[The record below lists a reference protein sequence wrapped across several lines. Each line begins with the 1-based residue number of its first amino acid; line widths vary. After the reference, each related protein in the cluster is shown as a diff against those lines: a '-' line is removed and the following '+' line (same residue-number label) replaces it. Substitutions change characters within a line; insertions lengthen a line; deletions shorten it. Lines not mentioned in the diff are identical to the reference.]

1 MANLFVTYR
10 SIIPL
15 REIIGNYNIMYN
27 IYRPFTIIPLREI
40 IGNYN
45 VVVGFKAQTTAI
57 LPREPGLAK

>member
-1 MANLFVTYR
+1 M
-10 SIIPL
+10 
-15 REIIGNYNIMYN
+15 REIIGNYNDSRQGVFN
-27 IYRPFTIIPLREI
+27 APIIPLREI

>member
-1 MANLFVTYR
+1 M
-10 SIIPL
+10 
-15 REIIGNYNIMYN
+15 REIIGNYNCVCHNPIKVN
-27 IYRPFTIIPLREI
+27 IIPLREI

>member
-1 MANLFVTYR
+1 MCGHPYTGI
-10 SIIPL
+10 IIPL
-15 REIIGNYNIMYN
+15 REIIGNYNNAVKGI
-27 IYRPFTIIPLREI
+27 IYRTIIPLREI